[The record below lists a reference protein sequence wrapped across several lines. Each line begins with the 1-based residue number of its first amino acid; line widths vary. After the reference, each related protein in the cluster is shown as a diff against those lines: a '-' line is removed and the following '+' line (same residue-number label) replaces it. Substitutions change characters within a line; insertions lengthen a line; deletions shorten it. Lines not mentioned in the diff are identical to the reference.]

1 MYTMR
6 SWWFTSFWSACLIMT
21 ICSYGRFES
30 HWSSRE
36 KKYNR
41 ALIYIKTDHCTDARL
56 RAKLGDFSKC
66 EECEE
71 ILRMTPFKAA
81 FYDIMEDV
89 NICGHGRCTILYMD
103 ITKNFFRFS
112 MGFLA
117 LCVVGLWTGLVDMK
131 QMWDRKVQDHFTLP
145 IKKKS

>member
-1 MYTMR
+1 
-6 SWWFTSFWSACLIMT
+6 
-21 ICSYGRFES
+21 
-30 HWSSRE
+30 
-36 KKYNR
+36 
-41 ALIYIKTDHCTDARL
+41 
-56 RAKLGDFSKC
+56 
-66 EECEE
+66 
-71 ILRMTPFKAA
+71 MTPFKAA